1 VQERKAEL
9 EADNVRIVDAFLN
22 AVQDEDFDTMTALLD
37 ETLRYENVG
46 LPTIHGGRR
55 TVDLFKRMQGRFSF
69 EVRIH
74 RIAAVDAVVLTERT
88 DAFVAGPLRVQFW
101 ACGVFE
107 VHDGRIT
114 LWRDYMDVFD
124 IAKAMVRAVAGAVFP
139 SLRPTLDM
147 RIPNSTI
154 PGADSS
160 TPSSQC
166 RTRLVWPDRRRRTL
180 VSDCRVYGSL
190 ATRRTCRRRSQRKST
205 TPSDGRGGRIAV
217 RRRSDVGDRSESG

>member
-55 TVDLFKRMQGRFSF
+55 TVELFKRMKGRFSF

-74 RIAAVDAVVLTERT
+74 RIAAVDAIVLTERT
-88 DAFVAGPLRVQFW
+88 DVFVAGPLRVQFW

-107 VHDGRIT
+107 VRDGRIT
-114 LWRDYMDVFD
+114 LWRDHMDFFD
-124 IAKAMVRAVAGAVFP
+124 IAKATVHAMAGAVFP
-139 SLRPTLDM
+139 SLRPPLD
-147 RIPNSTI
+147 
-154 PGADSS
+154 
-160 TPSSQC
+160 
-166 RTRLVWPDRRRRTL
+166 
-180 VSDCRVYGSL
+180 
-190 ATRRTCRRRSQRKST
+190 
-205 TPSDGRGGRIAV
+205 
-217 RRRSDVGDRSESG
+217 